1 MSSHRT
7 IKNLTSRKRYL
18 LERANSRRLVMRSY
32 KNYNRLKKKC
42 RVNTEFDRYIKCV
55 RLDRKCD
62 LTFFIVK

>member
-1 MSSHRT
+1 MSLHRT

-18 LERANSRRLVMRSY
+18 LKRADSERLVMRSCE
-32 KNYNRLKKKC
+32 NYNRLKKKC

-62 LTFFIVK
+62 LTFFVVK